1 MPDLAPAPRRTS
13 PDGSGRARAGGSHG
27 HWALRDQPALLWLV
41 LALVMTA
48 IHPFVAESRWLMVHL
63 VLLGALTHAIMVW
76 STHFTQAL
84 LKNRPGLDD
93 RRAQSIRLWLLL
105 AGTVLTLVG
114 VPTALWPITLAGACL
129 VSVAVITHG
138 VQLVRRLRGA
148 LPGRFRVTVRYYVA
162 AAVAL
167 PVGAGFGAT
176 LALGL
181 TDVWHGRLLLAHTMT
196 MLLGWVGLTV
206 TGTLL
211 TLWPTMLRT
220 RIAAPAERRAT
231 QALPGL
237 ICALALLVGGAL
249 LDMRWLSVVALVG
262 YLASLAWWAS
272 AVLSPVRQAPPRE
285 FAPAS
290 VGAALLWGLAAL
302 TMVLWRLAGASDWAD
317 FVNGFGWTSAVIVVG
332 FASQLLT
339 GALAYLVP
347 SVVGGG
353 KTVVRAGARWFDRW
367 GTARLV
373 TINAGLL
380 LCLLPVPSIVRVI
393 VSLLVVAALAT
404 FIPLMVLGIRA
415 SSRAK
420 REVAAARERGERPV
434 GATRTTA
441 DGGPDRMPSV
451 WSGGQLVAALSAL
464 VLAVSVGVAADPA
477 AAGLGGSRVGVAGG
491 GAATAVTPTG
501 NTTTVTV
508 EAHDMRFEP
517 ASITVPAGDRLVIE
531 LVNVD
536 DSNVHDL
543 QLLGERSPRLAAGES
558 ATLDVGVVGGP
569 AQGWCTIVGHRQ
581 MGMVLDVVVEGAD
594 GGGTAASGGG
604 VGVDSVDGG
613 VDSGG
618 RDGGGVDSGGRD
630 GGGVDGSSHGG
641 AAGHGAAGHPATA
654 TPLLDPDARVQ
665 DVVDPVL
672 VPLDGER
679 VHRLTLTAQELELE
693 VAPGVTQTRWTF
705 NGQVPGPTLRGRVG
719 DVFEITLVN
728 DGTLGHSIDF
738 HAGALAPDQPMRTIA
753 PGQSLVYRF
762 TAERAGVWMYHCS
775 TAPMSSH
782 IAAGMAGAVIIEP
795 AEGLPEVDR
804 EYVLVQSEV
813 YLVPG
818 SGQGEEPAAEVDA
831 DAVAA
836 ERPAL
841 VTFNGIAGQY
851 GTAGKMLQ
859 ARVGE
864 RVRFWVL
871 VTGPNRPTSFHIVGG
886 QFDTVYAEGAYQLGP
901 RAERAGAQ
909 ALALQPAQ
917 GGFVE
922 LTFPEA
928 GHYPVVSHIMVDA
941 ERGAHGVVRVED

>member
-1 MPDLAPAPRRTS
+1 MSDLAQATRPDLT
-13 PDGSGRARAGGSHG
+13 PDGGRRARSAGGRG
-27 HWALRDQPALLWLV
+27 HWALRDQPALLWLL
-41 LALVMTA
+41 LAVVMTVV
-48 IHPFVAESRWLMVHL
+48 HPWVPESRWLMVHL

-93 RRAQSIRLWLLL
+93 RRAQSGRLWLLL

-114 VPTALWPITLAGACL
+114 VPTARWAVTVVGATL

-148 LPGRFRVTVRYYVA
+148 LPGRFRVTVRYYLA
-162 AAVAL
+162 AALAL
-167 PVGAGFGAT
+167 PVGAGLGAT

-196 MLLGWVGLTV
+196 MFLGWVGLTV

-220 RIAAPAERRAT
+220 RIAPPAERRAT

-237 ICALALLVGGAL
+237 VVSLALLVGGAL
-249 LDMRWLSVVALVG
+249 LDARWLSVVAVVG
-262 YLASLAWWAS
+262 YLAALAWWAS

-290 VGAALLWGLAAL
+290 VGLALVWGLAAL
-302 TMVLWRLAGASDWAD
+302 VMVLWRLAGASDWPD
-317 FVNGFGWTSAVIVVG
+317 FVNGFGWTATVIVVG
-332 FASQLLT
+332 FAAQLLT
-339 GALAYLVP
+339 GALSYLVP
-347 SVVGGG
+347 SVIGGG

-373 TINAGLL
+373 TINVGLL

-404 FIPLMVLGIRA
+404 FIPLMILGIRA
-415 SSRAK
+415 ASRAK
-420 REVAAARERGERPV
+420 REVTAARERGERPA
-434 GATRTTA
+434 GAAPGTGT
-441 DGGPDRMPSV
+441 GGPDRMPSI

-464 VLAVSVGVAADPA
+464 VLAVSLGIAADPA
-477 AAGLGGSRVGVAGG
+477 AAGLGGQGAAGSATGG
-491 GAATAVTPTG
+491 GAASAAVTPTG
-501 NTTTVTV
+501 NTTTVQV

-517 ASITVPAGDRLVIE
+517 ASVTVPAGDRLVVE

-536 DSNVHDL
+536 ETNVHDL
-543 QLLGERSPRLAAGES
+543 RLLGERSPRLAPGES
-558 ATLDVGVVGGP
+558 ATLDVGVVADS

-581 MGMVLDVVVEGAD
+581 MGMVFDVLVEGEEGAQAAD
-594 GGGTAASGGG
+594 GGGS
-604 VGVDSVDGG
+604 DD
-613 VDSGG
+613 
-618 RDGGGVDSGGRD
+618 
-630 GGGVDGSSHGG
+630 G
-641 AAGHGAAGHPATA
+641 AADHSGQHGAAGGTGGLPTSA

-672 VPLDGER
+672 APLSEER

-728 DGTLGHSIDF
+728 DGTMGHSIDF
-738 HAGALAPDQPMRTIA
+738 HAGALAPDRPMRTIA
-753 PGQSLVYRF
+753 PGESLVYRF
-762 TAERAGVWMYHCS
+762 TAERAGIWMYHCS
-775 TAPMSSH
+775 TMPMSSH

-795 AEGLPEVDR
+795 EEGLPQVDR

-813 YLVPG
+813 YLEPG
-818 SGQGEEPAAEVDA
+818 TGQGGEPPAEVDP
-831 DAVAA
+831 DAIVA
-836 ERPAL
+836 ERPAF

-851 GTAGKMLQ
+851 GAAGEMFE

-871 VTGPNRPTSFHIVGG
+871 AAGPNRPTSFHVVGG
-886 QFDTVYAEGAYQLGP
+886 QFDTMYLEGAYQLGP
-901 RAERAGAQ
+901 EAEGTGAQ
-909 ALALQPAQ
+909 ALGLQPAQ

-922 LTFPEA
+922 LAFPEA
-928 GHYPVVSHIMVDA
+928 GHYSAVSHIMVDA
-941 ERGAHGVVRVED
+941 ERGAHGVVQVTD